1 MNINIHRT
9 SIYVTRY
16 ESEKHKNIFLKHL
29 DKCKH
34 SKKLSLVSNV
44 GGVQTEIINP
54 SIIKDCWK
62 GPLNKYISQFKKVK
76 DFKICIHSSWVNQNF
91 VSDYNMPHNHTG
103 TLIQFSGIWYIKA
116 SRNSGDLLFLNRPE
130 NSDPTN
136 LFKYIDDPLS
146 WVNYRITP
154 EDNKLIL
161 FPSTLVHLV
170 EPCRSD
176 QDRISVAFNVSL
188 I

>member
-1 MNINIHRT
+1 MKFHGYEMYQFAPNLKIKLQHLLLRPFVKWNIKHADHVYSYGGKITTIIENLGISKENI
-9 SIYVTRY
+9 
-16 ESEKHKNIFLKHL
+16 K
-29 DKCKH
+29 
-34 SKKLSLVSNV
+34 
-44 GGVQTEIINP
+44 EIP
-54 SIIKDCWK
+54 SGIE
-62 GPLNKYISQFKKVK
+62 
-76 DFKICIHSSWVNQNF
+76 SSWINQNF
-91 VSDYNMPHNHTG
+91 TFDYNMPHNHTG
-103 TLIQFSGIWYIKA
+103 SLIQFSGIWYIKA
-116 SRNSGDLLFLNRPE
+116 PKNCGDVLFLNKSE

-170 EPCRSD
+170 EPSRSS

>member
-1 MNINIHRT
+1 M
-9 SIYVTRY
+9 
-16 ESEKHKNIFLKHL
+16 KIFQNRSRLYQKVL
-29 DKCKH
+29 
-34 SKKLSLVSNV
+34 
-44 GGVQTEIINP
+44 Q
-54 SIIKDCWK
+54 IKFW
-62 GPLNKYISQFKKVK
+62 PE
-76 DFKICIHSSWVNQNF
+76 
-91 VSDYNMPHNHTG
+91 
-103 TLIQFSGIWYIKA
+103 IQFSGIWYLKA
-116 SRNSGDLLFLNRPE
+116 SKNSGDLLFLNRPE
-130 NSDPTN
+130 NSDSTN
-136 LFKYIDDPLS
+136 LFQYIDDPLS